1 MHAGG
6 GFFRHALDQ
15 GQAGRIPLGIALERF
30 LDGGKQDALFVA
42 ARVGQHRD
50 VLLGLGAQVQ
60 HQGGIAAV
68 VEDHV
73 GVFAIGPFEDLV
85 GVLPVFFQR
94 LALDGEDRRARRGD
108 GRGGV
113 VLRGEDVA
121 RGPAHFSAQ
130 RHQRFDQHAGLDG
143 HVQAA
148 GDARALER
156 LLGGE
161 FLADGHQAGHFGFGD
176 GEFAAAP
183 AGQRHIGD
191 EVVGEG
197 FIGHSVHGV

>member
-1 MHAGG
+1 M
-6 GFFRHALDQ
+6 
-15 GQAGRIPLGIALERF
+15 
-30 LDGGKQDALFVA
+30 
-42 ARVGQHRD
+42 
-50 VLLGLGAQVQ
+50 Q
-60 HQGGIAAV
+60 HQGGVAAI

-85 GVLPVFFQR
+85 GVLPVLFQR
-94 LALDGEDRRARRGD
+94 FALDGEDRGARRGD
-108 GRGGV
+108 GGGGV
-113 VLRGEDVA
+113 VLRREDVT
-121 RGPAHFSAQ
+121 RGPAHFGAQ

-183 AGQRHIGD
+183 AGQRH
-191 EVVGEG
+191 VGER
-197 FIGHSVHGV
+197 